1 MCASAIC
8 MYFRRATTSSMI
20 KPKTMGKGVGETV
33 AMREEG
39 KRPTVNRPQKENQDH
54 SLSSSR
60 VSAPL
65 CLAVQ
70 RERQKEK
77 PDPITF
83 RFIAML
89 VIQRHRLRTGSQEAQ
104 KVLPCVASIVLQFF
118 SFSFLHFPPQHI
130 KVKLTKNILRTFP
143 AGFHAVKR

>member
-1 MCASAIC
+1 MKQWPCEKKKKGLLSIAPKKKTRIIR
-8 MYFRRATTSSMI
+8 FRRLGS
-20 KPKTMGKGVGETV
+20 P
-33 AMREEG
+33 
-39 KRPTVNRPQKENQDH
+39 
-54 SLSSSR
+54 
-60 VSAPL
+60 PL

-89 VIQRHRLRTGSQEAQ
+89 VMQRHRLSTGSQEAQ

-118 SFSFLHFPPQHI
+118 SFLLFPPQHI
-130 KVKLTKNILRTFP
+130 KVKFTKNILRTFP